1 MRGLLSE
8 LKYSRNREE
17 DLEHSHRNMKLE
29 MCCIW
34 GTSNVLWQFTPV
46 VWSVTTKCCIAMV
59 FLERRLPQAL
69 FSALEGGARYLL
81 NMWRST
87 GAAVCS
93 VTFFFPRVCHRCR
106 TSGTGNLCRTEPHKR
121 GLAHMQ
127 MLARRPNH
135 KVTQIHPNI
144 NMNSGSRENSSAAVQ
159 RVWWFRS
166 FSEGKV
172 ALSCRNLERS
182 LGDTSDSAAAHF
194 HCFPLPVL
202 FSFLMDKP
210 RIHKDVFFFFFVHGS
225 NTPDIFIYPAIFT
238 PPRTGLHIKVTGALR
253 LTLKRWRNLK
263 RTKID
268 DITVIS

>member
-1 MRGLLSE
+1 MLHRHGFFRAPSSSSFVFC
-8 LKYSRNREE
+8 SR
-17 DLEHSHRNMKLE
+17 
-29 MCCIW
+29 
-34 GTSNVLWQFTPV
+34 
-46 VWSVTTKCCIAMV
+46 
-59 FLERRLPQAL
+59 
-69 FSALEGGARYLL
+69 GGARYLL

-121 GLAHMQ
+121 GLAHME

-144 NMNSGSRENSSAAVQ
+144 YMNSGSRENSSAAVQ

-166 FSEGKV
+166 FSQGKV

-210 RIHKDVFFFFFVHGS
+210 RIHKDVFFFFSSMEAIHQIFLSIPQFLHLHVLACTSKSQVHY
-225 NTPDIFIYPAIFT
+225 D
-238 PPRTGLHIKVTGALR
+238 
-253 LTLKRWRNLK
+253 
-263 RTKID
+263 
-268 DITVIS
+268 